1 MKSLDRYLEECCLKF
16 KDNVAVVENQKSF
29 TYFELGKSIEEM
41 ASRLQHSGIC
51 SEDHVV
57 IQLPN
62 SFEVLQVN
70 FAIYKLGAVGINVV
84 QEYRETEICH
94 IIKET
99 QATAYIY
106 SQKGNCY
113 IYQKNINRI
122 HEEGIHVKC
131 LGIEELKANIKCEL
145 CEIKHESKSAVA
157 NLMLSGGTTGFPKL
171 APLEYEQ
178 LYVYANAFSEK
189 CNMNEDT
196 KYLAILPIP
205 HKFAFCSPGI
215 LGTLLKG
222 GTVIVC
228 DDVNYDSVFKII
240 EREKVNI
247 TSVVPSLLK
256 IWIEVLEW
264 DNSYNLTSLQVLQVG
279 GAPLENR
286 LAEKARELLKC
297 KIQQLY
303 GATESVV
310 CCTDLSDS
318 IETICSCQGKPLLPE
333 DEIKIV
339 DDSGVEVLPGKTGE
353 ILAKGPYTITHY
365 YKNENK
371 ESFTIDGFF
380 FFFYLGYFDEKYNI
394 HIVGRIKNQINK
406 GGEKISPKEIEEYLA
421 DHPYI
426 EESIVA
432 PIPDEILGEK
442 ICAFIKAKK
451 DIAIKELRDYLS
463 EKGIAPFKIPDE
475 MYFIDEWP
483 MTPLKKIDIKK
494 LIDSV
499 LNKV

>member
-1 MKSLDRYLEECCLKF
+1 MCGVLL
-16 KDNVAVVENQKSF
+16 
-29 TYFELGKSIEEM
+29 M
-41 ASRLQHSGIC
+41 A
-51 SEDHVV
+51 
-57 IQLPN
+57 
-62 SFEVLQVN
+62 
-70 FAIYKLGAVGINVV
+70 
-84 QEYRETEICH
+84 
-94 IIKET
+94 
-99 QATAYIY
+99 
-106 SQKGNCY
+106 
-113 IYQKNINRI
+113 
-122 HEEGIHVKC
+122 
-131 LGIEELKANIKCEL
+131 
-145 CEIKHESKSAVA
+145 
-157 NLMLSGGTTGFPKL
+157 
-171 APLEYEQ
+171 
-178 LYVYANAFSEK
+178 
-189 CNMNEDT
+189 
-196 KYLAILPIP
+196 
-205 HKFAFCSPGI
+205 
-215 LGTLLKG
+215 
-222 GTVIVC
+222 
-228 DDVNYDSVFKII
+228 
-240 EREKVNI
+240 
-247 TSVVPSLLK
+247 
-256 IWIEVLEW
+256 
-264 DNSYNLTSLQVLQVG
+264 
-279 GAPLENR
+279 
-286 LAEKARELLKC
+286 
-297 KIQQLY
+297 
-303 GATESVV
+303 
-310 CCTDLSDS
+310 
-318 IETICSCQGKPLLPE
+318 
-333 DEIKIV
+333 IV

-380 FFFYLGYFDEKYNI
+380 RMGDLGYFDEKYNI

>member
-1 MKSLDRYLEECCLKF
+1 M
-16 KDNVAVVENQKSF
+16 
-29 TYFELGKSIEEM
+29 
-41 ASRLQHSGIC
+41 
-51 SEDHVV
+51 
-57 IQLPN
+57 
-62 SFEVLQVN
+62 
-70 FAIYKLGAVGINVV
+70 
-84 QEYRETEICH
+84 
-94 IIKET
+94 
-99 QATAYIY
+99 
-106 SQKGNCY
+106 
-113 IYQKNINRI
+113 
-122 HEEGIHVKC
+122 
-131 LGIEELKANIKCEL
+131 
-145 CEIKHESKSAVA
+145 
-157 NLMLSGGTTGFPKL
+157 
-171 APLEYEQ
+171 
-178 LYVYANAFSEK
+178 
-189 CNMNEDT
+189 
-196 KYLAILPIP
+196 
-205 HKFAFCSPGI
+205 
-215 LGTLLKG
+215 
-222 GTVIVC
+222 
-228 DDVNYDSVFKII
+228 
-240 EREKVNI
+240 
-247 TSVVPSLLK
+247 K
-256 IWIEVLEW
+256 IWIEVLEL

-286 LAEKARELLKC
+286 IAEKACELLKC

-380 FFFYLGYFDEKYNI
+380 RMGDLGYFDEKYNI

>member
-106 SQKGNCY
+106 SQKGNCSF
-113 IYQKNINRI
+113 YQKTINKI

-131 LGIEELKANIKCEL
+131 LGIEELKANIKCGL

-171 APLEYEQ
+171 APLEHEQ

-286 LAEKARELLKC
+286 IAEKACELLKC

-339 DDSGVEVLPGKTGE
+339 DDSGVEVLLGTTGE

-365 YKNENK
+365 YKNENR
-371 ESFTIDGFF
+371 ESFTI
-380 FFFYLGYFDEKYNI
+380 
-394 HIVGRIKNQINK
+394 GRFRI
-406 GGEKISPKEIEEYLA
+406 
-421 DHPYI
+421 
-426 EESIVA
+426 
-432 PIPDEILGEK
+432 
-442 ICAFIKAKK
+442 F
-451 DIAIKELRDYLS
+451 
-463 EKGIAPFKIPDE
+463 
-475 MYFIDEWP
+475 
-483 MTPLKKIDIKK
+483 
-494 LIDSV
+494 
-499 LNKV
+499 